1 MITILIK
8 EKFNRGKAVIS
19 NFKYTPITG
28 AILMVLSTTVSAA
41 EKTTTFQLD
50 KVTVAA
56 TRTEQKQEDVPNT
69 VSVITEE
76 TIEKDISSNIRDLIR
91 YEPGVEV
98 GNGTGDAQRFGS
110 KGFNIR
116 GMDENRVKITV
127 DGINQANSFTPAG
140 NPFQR
145 SGRNHVDIDSVK
157 RVEIVKGPASTL
169 YGSDALGGIVAFTTK
184 DPADYLDSGDGFGG
198 SLKTRYG
205 SSDESMSE
213 TLTLANRTGNLESMI
228 LYTRRDSD
236 EQENHD
242 DSESDRDTQDFE
254 SDNFLVKLQYQLNP
268 AHRFGLT
275 YEDYQSENRTDVPSK
290 LSSPIYSDFYY
301 GDDETERQRASF
313 SHQWLSENALFDSLT
328 WQADWQE
335 SEMDQETHTIFGFSS
350 PRYRIKDYAHEEELW
365 RISAQFD
372 KTLGIHHLTYGFE
385 YNDTEL
391 TNQQDTLYPTD
402 PSSNVLDRAV
412 PVVEGKSYGLYLQ
425 DQISLMD
432 GRLLVTP
439 GIRYDN
445 FEAEPK
451 VDTNYTPPTAAADE
465 LSDHDSDKVTFRL
478 GAVFKITDITSV
490 FAQYSQGFK
499 SPDLIDLYYASERF
513 YGPGAHFLTAP
524 NPDLN
529 SEESDSYELGI
540 RINGDVGNFE
550 FVAFYN
556 DYDDFI
562 EEVTIDSTYNSST
575 FDRVTQS
582 RNIDSATIWGL
593 EARAA
598 LWLDDTIGAPT
609 GTSLQVAIAFADG
622 ENDSED
628 TPLES
633 VAPLK
638 AVFGLNYDAP
648 NENWG
653 TTLNWTLV
661 DNKEKDELADED
673 NFATAGYGIL
683 DLTGHYNI
691 TKNLTLRAGVYNIT
705 DKEYWMYEDA
715 RGLDASDTD
724 LDDYTQPSRNISA
737 SFVYSF

>member
-1 MITILIK
+1 M
-8 EKFNRGKAVIS
+8 IS
-19 NFKYTPITG
+19 NFKRTPIAG
-28 AILMVLSTTVSAA
+28 AVLMALSSSILAA
-41 EKTTTFQLD
+41 DKPTIFTLD
-50 KVTVAA
+50 KVTVAS
-56 TRTEQKQEDVPNT
+56 TRTEQKQEDVANT

-98 GNGTGDAQRFGS
+98 GSGTGDAQRFGS

-127 DGINQANSFTPAG
+127 DGISQANSFTPTG

-184 DPADYLDSGDGFGG
+184 DPVDYLDSGDSFGG
-198 SLKTRYG
+198 SVKTRYG
-205 SSDESMSE
+205 SSDESLSE
-213 TLTLANRTGNLESMI
+213 TLTLANRIGNLESMV

-242 DSESDRDTQDFE
+242 DSENDRDNQDFE

-268 AHRFGLT
+268 AHRIGLT
-275 YEDYQSENRTDVPSK
+275 YEDYQSQNRTDISSK
-290 LSSPIYSDFYY
+290 LSSSSYSDFYY
-301 GDDETERQRASF
+301 GDDETERQRASIF
-313 SHQWLSENALFDSLT
+313 HQWLGDNALFDTLT

-335 SEMDQETHTIFGFSS
+335 SNMDQETHTMFGSSS
-350 PRYRIKDYAHEEELW
+350 PRYRIKDYTHEEELW
-365 RISAQFD
+365 RLSAQFD
-372 KTLGIHHLTYGFE
+372 KTLNIHHLTYGFE

-402 PSSNVLDRAV
+402 PSSNTLDRAV
-412 PVVEGKSYGLYLQ
+412 PVVEGTSYGLYLQ
-425 DQISLMD
+425 DQISLMN

-445 FEAEPK
+445 FEAKPK
-451 VDTNYTPPTAAADE
+451 IDNNYTPPAPTAADLA
-465 LSDHDSDKVTFRL
+465 DHDSDKVTFRL
-478 GAVFKITDITSV
+478 GTVFKITDVTSI

-499 SPDLIDLYYASERF
+499 APDLIDLYYASERN
-513 YGPGAHFLTAP
+513 YGPGFHYLTLP
-524 NPDLN
+524 NPDLDP
-529 SEESDSYELGI
+529 EESDSYELGL
-540 RINGDVGNFE
+540 RMNGDLGNFE
-550 FVAFYN
+550 LVAFYN
-556 DYDDFI
+556 DYKDFI
-562 EEVTIDSTYNSST
+562 ESTTVNSIYNSTT
-575 FDRVTQS
+575 FDRVSQS
-582 RNIDSATIWGL
+582 RNIDAATIWGL

-622 ENDSED
+622 ENDTDD

-648 NENWG
+648 SENWG
-653 TTLNWTLV
+653 ATLNWTLV
-661 DNKEKDELADED
+661 DNKDAEELTDED
-673 NFATAGYGIL
+673 NFATPGYGIL
-683 DLTGHYNI
+683 DLIGHYKV
-691 TKNLTLRAGVYNIT
+691 TDNLSLRAGVYNIT
-705 DKEYWMYEDA
+705 DKEHWIYEDV
-715 RGLDASDTD
+715 RGKAASDTD
-724 LDDYTQPSRNISA
+724 LDLYTQPSRNISA
-737 SFVYSF
+737 SLIYTF